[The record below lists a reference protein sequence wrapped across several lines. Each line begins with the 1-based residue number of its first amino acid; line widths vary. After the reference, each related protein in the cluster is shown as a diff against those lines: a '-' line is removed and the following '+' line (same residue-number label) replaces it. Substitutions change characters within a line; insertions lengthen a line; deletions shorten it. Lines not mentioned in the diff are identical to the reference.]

1 MAKKGIKL
9 SDKEISKI
17 MEKVDLDKNRM
28 VKNIKILL
36 ISKKQFKKMLYFFI

>member
-1 MAKKGIKL
+1 MAKTGNRL
-9 SDKEISKI
+9 SDKQISEI

-36 ISKKQFKKMLYFFI
+36 VPKKQFKKMLYFFI